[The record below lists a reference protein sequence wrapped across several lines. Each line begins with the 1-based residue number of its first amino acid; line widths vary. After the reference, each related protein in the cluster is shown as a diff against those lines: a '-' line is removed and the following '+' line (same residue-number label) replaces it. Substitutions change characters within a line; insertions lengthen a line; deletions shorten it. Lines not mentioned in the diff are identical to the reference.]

1 DELPEL
7 PAPVSGVSLQELK
20 VLGNEYGVPIKVA
33 YRELGAEL
41 ITNSITLFK
50 LGHYAYIGDRTRD
63 QILPS
68 TVDPFL
74 NYPTHFTQETLE
86 RQSTG
91 YFLIPADTELPEGW
105 RLVSDDEAAA
115 QVGARLQFPLRET
128 PEVAVDMITDGS
140 SLYVGAAIEI
150 SGAPG

>member
-1 DELPEL
+1 RYDHLQHFIWGQEEANSHYRSLQRLLGNSGVNWNELDELPEL

-20 VLGNEYGVPIKVA
+20 VLANEYGVPIKVA

-68 TVDPFL
+68 T
-74 NYPTHFTQETLE
+74 
-86 RQSTG
+86 
-91 YFLIPADTELPEGW
+91 
-105 RLVSDDEAAA
+105 
-115 QVGARLQFPLRET
+115 
-128 PEVAVDMITDGS
+128 
-140 SLYVGAAIEI
+140 
-150 SGAPG
+150 